1 MPSRAAERRARK
13 RQRDGIAPPAADPP
27 AFAPTVEPPAAAAS
41 SADAEPAAAASHREW
56 ELPLPSPSDEL
67 FDGFSQA
74 LSAARLITGR
84 KYRYGATVC
93 AGDDHI
99 PVKLGSN
106 KKIFNRDEI
115 HAEMAALKGCERPAG
130 KDILLV
136 RLAPTRPD
144 RRDDDN
150 DDDDDDDD
158 DDAGAKRRKAPAEKL
173 LNARPCEV
181 CERKM
186 VARGIRRCYF
196 TLSSTALGVLAYN
209 PEPGDL
215 PT

>member
-13 RQRDGIAPPAADPP
+13 RQRDGNAAPAAEPP
-27 AFAPTVEPPAAAAS
+27 PTAPTAEPPAAAAS

-144 RRDDDN
+144 RRDDD
-150 DDDDDDDD
+150 DDGDDGVAD
-158 DDAGAKRRKAPAEKL
+158 AKRRKAPAEKL

-209 PEPGDL
+209 PEPGDV

>member
-13 RQRDGIAPPAADPP
+13 RQRDGIAPPATEPPP
-27 AFAPTVEPPAAAAS
+27 ATATAEPPAAAAS
-41 SADAEPAAAASHREW
+41 SADAEPAPASHREW

-144 RRDDDN
+144 RRDDG
-150 DDDDDDDD
+150 DDDDDD

>member
-13 RQRDGIAPPAADPP
+13 RQRDGIAPPAAEPP
-27 AFAPTVEPPAAAAS
+27 PTAPTAESPAAAAS

-144 RRDDDN
+144 RRDDG
-150 DDDDDDDD
+150 DDDDDD

-209 PEPGDL
+209 PEPGDV

>member
-13 RQRDGIAPPAADPP
+13 RQRDGIAPPAAEPP
-27 AFAPTVEPPAAAAS
+27 PTAPTAEPPAAAAS
-41 SADAEPAAAASHREW
+41 SADAEPAAAASHPDLD
-56 ELPLPSPSDEL
+56 LPLPSPSDEL

-144 RRDDDN
+144 RRDEDDG
-150 DDDDDDDD
+150 DD
-158 DDAGAKRRKAPAEKL
+158 DDAEAKRRKAPAEKL

-209 PEPGDL
+209 PEPGDV

>member
-13 RQRDGIAPPAADPP
+13 RQRDGIAPPAAEPP
-27 AFAPTVEPPAAAAS
+27 PTAPTAESPAAAAS

-144 RRDDDN
+144 RRDEN
-150 DDDDDDDD
+150 DGDD
-158 DDAGAKRRKAPAEKL
+158 DDAEAKRRKAPAEKL